1 MAGGQTHFG
10 HVDHSDDRNSINTG
24 LCHIHF
30 KTTGVR
36 LLQAMRI
43 IRSMLRFHHL
53 LLIGSLLIP
62 NLSWAKL
69 DFQISGLNNTLAENV
84 RMHLSRFESLPQG
97 DAEDIEKALHN
108 AVIKGLQPFGYYE
121 PEINLEWDEKAV
133 KLAIEP
139 GPPVVW
145 GQVDIQVPLPEENL
159 GPQTWKHIQ
168 QPPFLSG
175 ERMEHAVYDNYKK
188 ELLLGLRQQGYLD
201 ANWSKSQLLINI
213 EQQRADVVLE
223 LEPGQRY
230 RIVDIQVAGSKLSDK
245 TTLALVNTSI
255 GEYYSAEK
263 IGELYEDLLTTG
275 YFSNAV
281 VDVERTPPDQATL
294 VIELD
299 DQPKDQFTTGLG
311 YGTDT
316 GARGKVGWTRSQ
328 VNKRGDD
335 IYSNIQVSQIGEEV
349 ALQYHIPW
357 PHPLERYLSLD
368 TGWKREETKDRESS
382 VLTTGIALKRSQ
394 RKRWQYSVGVN
405 LENERYRQGDNPT
418 ETITY
423 FLPNYHYI
431 ERLEFGDKNNPDAV
445 LKYWL
450 DSSLGFNVLF
460 AEDTLFL
467 STAIGASY
475 IVDFDDKHGLA
486 TRFELGG
493 IMTND
498 FYSVPLSKRF
508 YTGGDQTVRGYRYNA
523 ISPED
528 AEGSLTGGQFLNVF
542 SLEYRYALNQEWK
555 LAVFADTG
563 RTFISSHEPFHSGA
577 GVGLRWVLPIGT
589 FSFDLAKPVTG
600 EDKTSPRLH
609 VYLGMLL

>member
-1 MAGGQTHFG
+1 MP
-10 HVDHSDDRNSINTG
+10 
-24 LCHIHF
+24 
-30 KTTGVR
+30 
-36 LLQAMRI
+36 
-43 IRSMLRFHHL
+43 RFTFFFLMGL
-53 LLIGSLLIP
+53 LLVPS
-62 NLSWAKL
+62 LSWAKL
-69 DFQISGLNNTLAENV
+69 EYQINGLDSALADNV
-84 RMHLSRFESLPQG
+84 RLHLSRFERLPAG
-97 DAEDIEKALHN
+97 DEEAIERAFT
-108 AVIKGLQPFGYYE
+108 AAITKGLQPFGYYQPTLRMHWNE
-121 PEINLEWDEKAV
+121 QAV
-133 KLAIEP
+133 RLDIEP
-139 GPPVVW
+139 GPAVVW
-145 GQVDIQVPLPEENL
+145 GAVDIQLPLAPGVL
-159 GPQTWKHIQ
+159 GRSTQKLLQ
-168 QPPFLSG
+168 QPPFPPG
-175 ERMEHAVYDNYKK
+175 ERIEHPVYDNYKK

-201 ANWSKSQLLINI
+201 ATWAKSQLRVDVERGQAN
-213 EQQRADVVLE
+213 VVLHVD
-223 LEPGQRY
+223 PGERY
-230 RIVDIQVAGSKLSDK
+230 RIVDIRVNGSKLSDK
-245 TTLALVNTSI
+245 TTAALVNTRI

-281 VDVERTPPDQATL
+281 VDVERNPPNAATL

-328 VNKRGDD
+328 VNSRGDD

-368 TGWKREETKDRESS
+368 TGWKREETTDRESS

-394 RKRWQYSVGVN
+394 RKLWQYSVGIN

-418 ETITY
+418 ETVTY
-423 FLPNYHYI
+423 LLPNYHYI
-431 ERLEFGDKNNPDAV
+431 ERLLFGEPQRPTAV

-450 DSSLGFNVLF
+450 DTSLGFNALV
-460 AEDTLFL
+460 AENTLFL
-467 STAIGASY
+467 SAAIGASY
-475 IVDFDDKHGLA
+475 VVDFNEKHGLA

-493 IMTND
+493 IMTDD

-508 YTGGDQTVRGYRYNA
+508 YTGGDQTVRGFRYNS

-528 AEGSLTGGQFLNVF
+528 ESGDLTGGQFLNVF
-542 SLEYRYALNQEWK
+542 SMEYRYSLDQEWK
-555 LAVFADTG
+555 LALFADTG

-589 FSFDLAKPVTG
+589 FSFDVAKPVTS
-600 EDKTSPRLH
+600 EDKSSPRLH
-609 VYLGMLL
+609 IYMGMLL